1 MASGTVKWFNEENG
15 YGYIVADDGGGD
27 LFVHR
32 GNIIGGDWR
41 TRTLLEGMRV
51 GFDLRE
57 GGRCPEAFRV
67 MPLAPRGSP

>member
-15 YGYIVADDGGGD
+15 YGSIVADDGGRA

-32 GNIIGGDWR
+32 GNIIGGDRR
-41 TRTLLEGMRV
+41 TRTLLEGTRV

-57 GGRCPEAFRV
+57 GGMRPEALHV
-67 MPLAPRGSP
+67 LPLALRGSP